1 MADLHEVISR
11 YPGDGE
17 LAAMVSVLRG
27 ISQRFAARWE
37 HPTVARTAVS
47 TRRCI
52 TRLSGEITLDCDVLT
67 VHGVVVFTATP
78 GTPDADKLAVLN
90 VVGSQDFSRTSI
102 E

>member
-1 MADLHEVISR
+1 MHNPLV
-11 YPGDGE
+11 
-17 LAAMVSVLRG
+17 
-27 ISQRFAARWE
+27 
-37 HPTVARTAVS
+37 
-47 TRRCI
+47 
-52 TRLSGEITLDCDVLT
+52 GEITLDCDVLT